1 MIRQDIYIK
10 NYWHVIV
17 LYNVELEEGVEGFT
31 KTDFDK
37 RQSIVAIGKTYSG
50 DNFFNTI
57 VHEAKHVQSHIC
69 KYYNVAEDGEQAAY
83 LIGYLTMKMFRCFKH
98 LI

>member
-1 MIRQDIYIK
+1 MDS
-10 NYWHVIV
+10 
-17 LYNVELEEGVEGFT
+17 E
-31 KTDFDK
+31 DDK

-57 VHEAKHVQSHIC
+57 IHEAKHVQSHIC
-69 KYYNVAEDGEQAAY
+69 KYYNVKEDGEKAAY